1 MGPVIMTVAM
11 FVPFMVILWLANY
24 AEKVR
29 AQDKPISVFAVL
41 SYVLLLLL
49 LALFALGGVMLQLVS
64 TLAPGAFTTDPGTGM
79 SLLPPETVAALPR
92 MGLGLWLP
100 SLLGMFMLLPPV
112 RRLLARAI
120 PIDPG
125 STVHAVALS
134 YSMLILAQ
142 LLATT
147 GLGLANVASMLDTG
161 GDALQPS
168 SLIPV
173 FWAQEVT
180 WAVMSMIGVGLLSRR
195 NLGRTFG
202 RLGIALPS
210 VRQMA
215 VGLASGVGLAV
226 LAYAILYAASAV
238 GIGLDREVEKLS
250 ELLIGP
256 LTQSTFGIVTLGV
269 AAALG
274 EESVFRGALHPRF
287 GLLLTALLF
296 TLLHA
301 QYGFSLAT
309 AVIFVVG
316 MALGWVRQRNN
327 TSTTMI
333 VHATYNIAVALLA
346 LSGILG
352 P

>member
-11 FVPFMVILWLANY
+11 FVPFMLILWLANY
-24 AEKVR
+24 AEKGR
-29 AQDKPISVFAVL
+29 AEDKPTSVFAVL

-49 LALFALGGVMLQLVS
+49 LALSVFAGVVLQLVS
-64 TLAPGAFTTDPGTGM
+64 TLAPDAFAAAPGTGTP
-79 SLLPPETVAALPR
+79 LLPPETVAALPK

-100 SLLGMFMLLPPV
+100 SLLGMFVLLPPV
-112 RRLLARAI
+112 RRLLARVI
-120 PIDPG
+120 PIDPRN
-125 STVHAVALS
+125 TVHAIALS

-142 LLATT
+142 LLATM

-161 GDALQPS
+161 GSALEAS

-195 NLGRTFG
+195 NLGQTFG
-202 RLGIALPS
+202 RLGITPPG
-210 VRQMA
+210 VRQLA
-215 VGLASGVGLAV
+215 VGLGSGVGLAV
-226 LAYAILYAASAV
+226 LAYAVLYAAGAA
-238 GIGLDREVEKLS
+238 GIGLDKEVEKLS

-256 LTQSTFGIVTLGV
+256 LTQSAFGIVTLGV
-269 AAALG
+269 AAAVG

-287 GLLLTALLF
+287 GLPLTALLF

-316 MALGWVRQRNN
+316 LALGWVRQRNN